1 MDPAQTQTIRQD
13 ARSRL
18 ELTESEKLLVVPGRM
33 VRGGGHRTA
42 LWARGMLCLIDPDIH
57 IALPVGGPMLTHV
70 RHFARHS
77 SIDGR
82 GLLPE
87 SCLPLEDMLQ
97 AADVAVII
105 PSVSIAV
112 SIPTLLDAGRAG
124 LPIVAADLPEVRR
137 LYADGRDALL
147 VEPGSARAAAAAIL
161 RILDDTDLAD
171 KLGRNARQTALDRE
185 ANACPPTC

>member
-1 MDPAQTQTIRQD
+1 MEPAQTQTIRQD
-13 ARSRL
+13 ARARL

-105 PSVSIAV
+105 PSVSTAV
-112 SIPTLLDAGRAG
+112 SIPTLLDAGLAG
-124 LPIVAADLPEVRR
+124 LPIVAGDLPEVRS
-137 LYADGRDALL
+137 LYSDGQDALL

-161 RILDDTDLAD
+161 RILDEPQ
-171 KLGRNARQTALDRE
+171 LGRSLGDRARRTALDRQ
-185 ANACPPTC
+185 ADPCPPTC